1 MYKNKSI
8 FIIIAIYLI
17 VTVNLSIYKAS
28 IYANIV
34 NPIFWGCMSIYFIQE
49 LRKYQI
55 RLSRNKKYF
64 KYMLIISFIN
74 VLINFYLGFV
84 LGFSKSPY
92 NHNILVIIKNI
103 FIKIIPVIGIEITR
117 AIMIKTNKNNKKAI
131 ILVTLMILLTEL
143 DYHTIVDLFCD
154 RKAVFEYICGNVVP
168 LIESSMLYTYLTLK
182 CSYSL
187 TLTFR
192 IINETSIL
200 LLPILTDMNW
210 FAKGSFQIISV
221 LVIFLLF
228 QARFIEGSI
237 ERKRTPLIVLEKI
250 AYSIIIIFCVLLIFF
265 MLGIFKYE
273 PITILSSS
281 MKPTF
286 NRNDVVIY
294 KKLSEEELQKIP
306 KDSIIIYS
314 IKNQNIAHR
323 VVDIIKQDNNVKYQT
338 KGDSNNTPDSNLV
351 ETNQI
356 KGIYIFH
363 IKHIGFPSVC
373 LYEYFQHEDAKWE
386 MY

>member
-8 FIIIAIYLI
+8 FIILVIYLI

-28 IYANIV
+28 IYTNII
-34 NPIFWGCMSIYFIQE
+34 NPIFWGCMAIYFIQE

-55 RLSRNKKYF
+55 RLNRNKKYF
-64 KYMLIISFIN
+64 RYMLIISFIN

-84 LGFSKSPY
+84 FGFSKSPY
-92 NHNILVIIKNI
+92 NHNILVVIKNV
-103 FIKIIPVIGIEITR
+103 FIKIIPIIGIEITR
-117 AIMIKTNKNNKKAI
+117 VIMIKTNRNNKKAI
-131 ILVTLMILLTEL
+131 ILVTIMILLVEL
-143 DYHTIVDLFCD
+143 DYHAIADLFCD
-154 RKAVFEYICGNVVP
+154 RKAFFEYICGNVVP
-168 LIESSMLYTYLTLK
+168 LIVSSMLYTYLTLK

-210 FAKGSFQIISV
+210 FAKGSLEIISV

-250 AYSIIIIFCVLLIFF
+250 VYSIIITFCVLLVFF

-281 MKPTF
+281 MKPAF
-286 NRNDVVIY
+286 NRNDVIIY
-294 KKLSEEELQKIP
+294 KKLTEEELKNIP
-306 KDSIIIYS
+306 KNSIIIYS
-314 IKNQNIAHR
+314 TKNQNIAHR
-323 VVDIIKQDNNVKYQT
+323 VVDIVKQDNSVKYQT
-338 KGDSNNTPDSNLV
+338 KGDSNNTPDSDLV
-351 ETNQI
+351 ETDQI

-363 IKHIGFPSVC
+363 IKYIGFPSVF
-373 LYEYFQHEDAKWE
+373 LYEYFHYEDAK
-386 MY
+386 

>member
-8 FIIIAIYLI
+8 FIILVIYLI
-17 VTVNLSIYKAS
+17 VTVNLSIYKVN
-28 IYANIV
+28 IYTNII
-34 NPIFWGCMSIYFIQE
+34 NPIFWGCMAIYFIQE
-49 LRKYQI
+49 LRKHQI
-55 RLSRNKKYF
+55 RLNRNKKYF
-64 KYMLIISFIN
+64 RYMLIISFIN

-103 FIKIIPVIGIEITR
+103 FIKIIPIIGIEITR

-131 ILVTLMILLTEL
+131 ILVTIMILLVEL
-143 DYHTIVDLFCD
+143 DYHTIADLFCD
-154 RKAVFEYICGNVVP
+154 RKAFFEYICGNVIP
-168 LIESSMLYTYLTLK
+168 LIGSSMLYTYLAHK

-187 TLTFR
+187 TLIFR
-192 IINETSIL
+192 VINEISIL

-210 FAKGSFQIISV
+210 FAKGSLEIIYI

-228 QARFIEGSI
+228 QSRLTGENTEKTRLPSI
-237 ERKRTPLIVLEKI
+237 ILEKI
-250 AYSIIIIFCVLLIFF
+250 VYGIIITFCVLLIFF

-273 PITILSSS
+273 PITILSNS
-281 MKPTF
+281 MKPAF
-286 NRNDVVIY
+286 SRNDVVIY
-294 KKLSEEELQKIP
+294 KKLSEEELKKIP
-306 KDSIIIYS
+306 KNSIIIYS
-314 IKNQNIAHR
+314 TKNQNIAHR
-323 VVDIIKQDNNVKYQT
+323 VVDIVKQDNTVKYQT

-363 IKHIGFPSVC
+363 IKYMGFPSVC
-373 LYEYFQHEDAKWE
+373 LYEYFHYEDEKE
-386 MY
+386 EV